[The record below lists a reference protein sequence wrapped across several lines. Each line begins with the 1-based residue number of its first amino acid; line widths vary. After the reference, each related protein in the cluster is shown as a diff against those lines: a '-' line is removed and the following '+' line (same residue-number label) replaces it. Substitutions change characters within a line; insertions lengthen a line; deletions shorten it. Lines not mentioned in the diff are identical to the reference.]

1 MANRF
6 ERLFQLPERQYI
18 EGSPVILAAG
28 VLSKDTETGSIIAQ
42 LKFQSVSENR
52 IKAIKVS
59 LAAYDVSKSEVQGVT
74 DYQYLELNV
83 GNGQEFGSNK
93 AIVMPSSVTRS
104 FAVSSILVVFNDGSM
119 WESSGSLSVLPAAK
133 NLSLGSSELNKQYR
147 IATNDSAAYTPVETQ
162 GLWQCSCGT
171 WNKGTTCTHC
181 RILKSKV
188 FSALNLDA
196 LAEQMNARHAKEQA
210 QREAEAARQAELRA
224 EAEVRR
230 QKNKKLL
237 IRLGVIALAVAIL
250 VTIGI
255 VVYNKLTELTMDKI
269 LPLYTKE
276 DVVALLGESNGGTS
290 VAQQYD
296 VTFMGE
302 KYSLIV
308 SYDNN
313 KIKEWS
319 LTYMYPGAAKLE
331 SAKDI
336 ANYTANSK
344 EERAANAVLSK
355 LLESFKE
362 KYGEPKVSESETIFN
377 TYTWIV
383 NDRMIVVYDDTGKH
397 SLSSIS
403 PIRISVNCDH
413 QSFCEHTD
421 TNAEHKD
428 ATCTENGYDRTTCTI
443 CGYVDETVLK
453 AFGHSESSEI
463 IKVATCSEMGEKKF
477 LCSTCGKERTET
489 IDTLPHTYKETIL
502 KAATCTEKGSKNQTC
517 SDCGYCTSEEP
528 IAELGHEYSRV
539 TTKAAGCESEGTYTF
554 TCGRCKDSYKE
565 SIPAKGHTMTP
576 ASCTEPER
584 CSGCG
589 KTGANAHGHSWGK
602 GTANRLVCLHCNID
616 YPPNITILASLPYT
630 SYFDVTIESVTII
643 EKHAIAG
650 YETPKICVTLQFK
663 GVTKG
668 DLGLINVRAYDSSG
682 QRAYDSSIY
691 ASGQGV
697 FVDDCTLFLDDGG
710 TYTLKFS

>member
-6 ERLFQLPERQYI
+6 ERLFQLPERQYT
-18 EGSPVILAAG
+18 EGAPVILAAA

-52 IKAIKVS
+52 IKAVKVS
-59 LAAYDVSKSEVQGVT
+59 LTAYDVSKSEVRGVT

-93 AIVMPSSVTRS
+93 AIVMPNPVTRS

-119 WESSGSLSVLPAAK
+119 WESSDSLTVLPAAK

-147 IATNDSAAYTPVETQ
+147 IATNDSAAYAPAETQ

-196 LAEQMNARHAKEQA
+196 LTEQMNARHAKEQA

-237 IRLGVIALAVAIL
+237 IRLGIIALAVAIL
-250 VTIGI
+250 VTIG
-255 VVYNKLTELTMDKI
+255 VVIYNKLTELTMDKI

-276 DVVALLGESNGGTS
+276 DVAALLGESNGGTS

-336 ANYTANSK
+336 ANYTATSK

-443 CGYVDETVLK
+443 CGYVEETVLK
-453 AFGHSESSEI
+453 AFGHSETSEI
-463 IKVATCSEMGEKKF
+463 TKEASCIKTGEKKF
-477 LCSTCGKERTET
+477 LCSTCGNERV
-489 IDTLPHTYKETIL
+489 
-502 KAATCTEKGSKNQTC
+502 
-517 SDCGYCTSEEP
+517 EP
-528 IAELGHEYSRV
+528 TAELGHDYKQEM
-539 TTKAAGCESEGTYTF
+539 TKAASCDGEGIYTF
-554 TCGRCKDSYKE
+554 TCSKCSDSYTEKI
-565 SIPAKGHTMTP
+565 SPLGHSMSSAT
-576 ASCTEPER
+576 CTQDGK
-584 CSGCG
+584 CSVCG
-589 KTGANAHGHSWGK
+589 KKGESAHGHSWVTGSDNFLACSYCGK
-602 GTANRLVCLHCNID
+602 Y
-616 YPPNITILASLPYT
+616 YPPNITILTNLPYVA
-630 SYFDVTIESVTII
+630 FDDVTIESVT
-643 EKHAIAG
+643 
-650 YETPKICVTLQFK
+650 VTEMRAFSGGLVLVKLQITGVCNSRYP
-663 GVTKG
+663 GVT
-668 DLGLINVRAYDSSG
+668 DVMVYDSNGKWLWNRDGDICPSYG
-682 QRAYDSSIY
+682 AFTKECSLY
-691 ASGQGV
+691 
-697 FVDDCTLFLDDGG
+697 LEDGG
-710 TYTLKFS
+710 TYTLKFQ